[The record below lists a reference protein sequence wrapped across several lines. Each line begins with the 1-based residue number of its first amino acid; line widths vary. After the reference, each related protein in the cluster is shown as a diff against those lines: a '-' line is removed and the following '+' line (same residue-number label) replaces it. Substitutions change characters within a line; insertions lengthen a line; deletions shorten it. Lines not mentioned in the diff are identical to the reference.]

1 MDGVPAS
8 RARSIVLAVLFLALG
23 GFVAFIAWDGIAGLM
38 SGVAARAGVVV
49 VRTGAAAAI
58 PAAAMLLMFAL
69 MILRP
74 AAAGR
79 LFAAIL
85 ICAPLLLVFP
95 VAFYVGT
102 NIVLPG
108 RGYERCADPL
118 TGSRYLAVRWV
129 RAGGCPASTHP

>member
-1 MDGVPAS
+1 MEGLPAS

-23 GFVAFIAWDGIAGLM
+23 GFVAVIAWEGIAGLM
-38 SGVAARAGVVV
+38 SGVAARTGVVV
-49 VRTGAAAAI
+49 VRTGAAAAV

-74 AAAGR
+74 AGASR

-95 VAFYVGT
+95 IVLYVGT
-102 NIVLPG
+102 NMVLPD

-118 TGSRYLAVRWV
+118 TGSRYLSVRWV
-129 RAGGCPASTHP
+129 RAGGCPR

>member
-23 GFVAFIAWDGIAGLM
+23 GFVAFIAWDGIAGLA
-38 SGVAARAGVVV
+38 SGIAAKVDTVV
-49 VRTGAAAAI
+49 VRTGATAAI
-58 PAAAMLLMFAL
+58 PAAAMLLMLAL
-69 MILRP
+69 MMVRP
-74 AAAGR
+74 AWASW

-85 ICAPLLLVFP
+85 ICAPLLLVLP

-102 NIVLPG
+102 NMVLPG
-108 RGYERCADPL
+108 RGYERCPDPE

-129 RAGGCPASTHP
+129 RAGGCLR

>member
-1 MDGVPAS
+1 MDSVPAS

-74 AAAGR
+74 AGAGR

-85 ICAPLLLVFP
+85 ICAPLLLVLP

-102 NIVLPG
+102 SRVLAG
-108 RGYERCADPL
+108 RGYERCPDPE

-129 RAGGCPASTHP
+129 RAGGCPR